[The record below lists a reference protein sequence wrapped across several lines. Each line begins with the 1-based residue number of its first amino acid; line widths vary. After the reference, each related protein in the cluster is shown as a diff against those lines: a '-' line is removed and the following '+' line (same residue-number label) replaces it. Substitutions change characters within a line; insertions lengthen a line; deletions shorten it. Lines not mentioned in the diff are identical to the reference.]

1 MTGRPALG
9 YATSGASVTWRISR
23 MMTMAR
29 SGPRPQFMP
38 TTSAP
43 APRRVLATS
52 AGLSP
57 HIVRARSCSG
67 SYWKNMVAITG
78 RSAAAL
84 HARMAAV
91 ASWGNIIVSTAK
103 RSTPPSA
110 SASACSLKF
119 SKYCSSLVSP
129 SGSYSRGGGVVG
141 PMDPGTHL
149 PGRQGVAR
157 EARPLDVELA
167 GPLSDPVG
175 AELQPRPAE
184 GVGLDEVRA
193 GVEVPFVDTASDV
206 GVGVVPQLRAG
217 AVREPRREEQ
227 GPVPAR

>member
-23 MMTMAR
+23 MMTLAGT
-29 SGPRPQFMP
+29 GPRPQFMP

-57 HIVRARSCSG
+57 HIVRSRSCSG

-91 ASWGNIIVSTAK
+91 ASWGDIIVSTAK
-103 RSTPPSA
+103 RSTLPA
-110 SASACSLKF
+110 ACGQRLGLLLEVLEVL
-119 SKYCSSLVSP
+119 LVA
-129 SGSYSRGGGVVG
+129 GVAERLVLEGEMARGADGPGHPLGGRA
-141 PMDPGTHL
+141 D
-149 PGRQGVAR
+149 VAR

-175 AELQPRPAE
+175 AELQPRAAE

-193 GVEVPFVDTASDV
+193 GVEGPFVDPAAD
-206 GVGVVPQLRAG
+206 AG
-217 AVREPRREEQ
+217 
-227 GPVPAR
+227 GGG